1 VSALGCGSSGN
12 TANGA
17 AGGHTAAGGVTNAA
31 GSGGS
36 AAPGTGGNTG
46 HAAGGTSTGGGA
58 PAAGGTVTGG
68 AGAGAAGGTTSGAA
82 NGGAGTSSGGA
93 SPSAGGTPQGAGGS
107 APGGSATGGSAG
119 AGTCDPGSSDTTW
132 ATGCATAPATTCVAG
147 TWTAAGSN
155 NDGDTLVY
163 ESDHFAVYSN
173 GAIGATEGQQATT
186 ELEQVIWPTYFGSP
200 IFFPEP
206 YCNSTT
212 KYKASIVVHSDYGLT
227 GGGWGNGYMGMWIGP
242 GATADHWG
250 LAHEFMHA
258 AQAQTKGLDCGGAA
272 TSNYC
277 GWIYESH
284 ANFMPHQLP
293 EYRTDVHCSEM
304 LFNAPHLYLGS
315 TRDRYCNWQFMEYL
329 KDKYCYA
336 AVNSIWTAS
345 PKSND
350 PFTNIATT
358 RGWSTPELNDFF
370 GEWALHNITWDYV
383 DPAPTVPNNPADPG
397 AAFRSTYQAITDQ
410 SKPERRLRL
419 TALDPLDDNV
429 AQNRRFVTPYLWAP
443 QRWGYNVVRLYP
455 DAGVSSVTVTFR
467 GVAQADAR
475 TDFRWSLVATDAGLT
490 KSRYGSLQH
499 GTDGELSF
507 CVNPGEPL
515 FLVVMATPSEQQHVY
530 WDQPYPTIYRYP
542 YMVAFDGAW
551 PAGFQNGTQDA
562 CAKGT
567 RWANGGGCVV
577 GNPPSTVYVGPYAQ
591 ILGGSVS
598 GNARIED
605 HAVITAGTVAD
616 GTVGGLSILM
626 NGFSVTGAEARASFY
641 PLGFFEGSQSIS
653 GSTLLYG
660 DIEFR
665 GQGYSRTSGACSGY
679 VDSMTCVPGGTSVN
693 DMTAPAPYTWRD

>member
-1 VSALGCGSSGN
+1 MSGVG
-12 TANGA
+12 GA
-17 AGGHTAAGGVTNAA
+17 MSGAGGAI
-31 GSGGS
+31 
-36 AAPGTGGNTG
+36 
-46 HAAGGTSTGGGA
+46 
-58 PAAGGTVTGG
+58 
-68 AGAGAAGGTTSGAA
+68 SGA
-82 NGGAGTSSGGA
+82 GGA
-93 SPSAGGTPQGAGGS
+93 SGGTG
-107 APGGSATGGSAG
+107 G
-119 AGTCDPGSSDTTW
+119 AGTCDPGSSTTAW
-132 ATGCATAPATTCVAG
+132 ATNCATASATTCLAG
-147 TWTAAGSN
+147 TWKAAGSN

-186 ELEQVIWPTYFGSP
+186 ELETVVWPTYFGSP

-206 YCNSTT
+206 YCNAAT

-227 GGGWGNGYMGMWIGP
+227 GGGWGSGYMGMWIGP

-258 AQAQTKGLDCGGAA
+258 VQAQTKGLDCGSGAN
-272 TSNYC
+272 TC

-284 ANFMPHQLP
+284 ANFMPHQLS

-336 AVNSIWTAS
+336 AVNAIWTAS

-350 PFTNIATT
+350 PFSNIATT
-358 RGWSTPELNDFF
+358 RGWSTDELNDFF
-370 GEWALHNITWDYV
+370 GEWALHNVSWDYV
-383 DPAPTVPNNPADPG
+383 DPAPTVANNPADPG

-419 TALDPLDDNV
+419 TALEPLDADTAN
-429 AQNRRFVTPYLWAP
+429 NRRFVTPYLWAP
-443 QRWGYNVVRLYP
+443 ERWGYNVVRLYP
-455 DAGVSSVTVTFR
+455 EAGVTSVKVTFR
-467 GVAQADAR
+467 GVVQAEAKP
-475 TDFRWSLVATDAGLT
+475 DFRWALVATDSGIT
-490 KSRYGSLQH
+490 KSRYSTLER

-507 CVNPGEPL
+507 CINAGEPL
-515 FLVVMATPSEQQHVY
+515 FLVVMATPTEQQHIV
-530 WDQPYPTIYRYP
+530 WDQAYPTIYRYP
-542 YMVAFDGAW
+542 YMVAFEGAW
-551 PAGFQNGTQDA
+551 PAGYQGGKQDA
-562 CAKGT
+562 CTTGS

-577 GNPPSTVYVGPYAQ
+577 GTPPSTVYVGPYAQ
-591 ILGGSVS
+591 ILGGTVS

-605 HAVITAGTVAD
+605 HAVITAGTVSA

-626 NGFSVTGAEARASFY
+626 NGFSVSGGEARASFY
-641 PLGFFEGSQSIS
+641 PLGFFEGAQGIS

-665 GQGYSRTSGACSGY
+665 GQGYSRASGACSGF
-679 VDSMTCVPGGTSVN
+679 VDTATCVPGGTSVT
-693 DMTAPAPYTWRD
+693 DVTVAGPYAWR